1 MTESLFFC
9 LISAGFFYIRRHK
22 WLIVG
27 LIGLLASLCRIQGV
41 ILFGVGIIEFLIS
54 SQPIRMIEEGQ
65 FKGFLKHFFT
75 ETVWLFLIPIGN
87 LVYLELNYQIT
98 GNAFQFTVYQENHW
112 YHTATWFTNCVAEI
126 MRYISGQVS
135 DTTLLIWY
143 PELILFVV
151 AAALLLYSLRTQPLK
166 YSAYLLVYTL
176 INYSVTFLISGG
188 RYMLNA
194 LPLFSLPL
202 HYLINTNCCIH
213 CCVLHQLYYMGFT
226 LLLFSWVVQFI
237 DFVPIYICVSDVST
251 V

>member
-87 LVYLELNYQIT
+87 LVYLELNYRSPAMLFSSLFIRRIT
-98 GNAFQFTVYQENHW
+98 GITPLPGSQIVW
-112 YHTATWFTNCVAEI
+112 RKLCVI
-126 MRYISGQVS
+126 FPVRSPIPRFSYG
-135 DTTLLIWY
+135 
-143 PELILFVV
+143 IL
-151 AAALLLYSLRTQPLK
+151 
-166 YSAYLLVYTL
+166 
-176 INYSVTFLISGG
+176 N
-188 RYMLNA
+188 
-194 LPLFSLPL
+194 
-202 HYLINTNCCIH
+202 
-213 CCVLHQLYYMGFT
+213 
-226 LLLFSWVVQFI
+226 
-237 DFVPIYICVSDVST
+237 
-251 V
+251 